1 MGKVT
6 RPHQIRRMLDL
17 AEVYWIRKQS
27 HTDMFSEGYV
37 GVTSRTAQ
45 ERYQEH
51 VYAAQC
57 RKGKKSVIHKA
68 IIALGKDNLVV
79 QTICICT
86 EEYAYWLENK
96 LRPEQRIG
104 WNVSIGGEKP
114 PGVKGL
120 PVSEETRKKLSEAHK
135 GRKMHPNSRVA
146 LDKANKGR
154 KLSDEQKAAI
164 SKFQRENSH
173 KFQTEKKRQATIAM
187 NIARRGEK
195 RSDEV
200 KERLKQSHKDRGY
213 WNLPKSNRDVWAM
226 ADVFYEDFL
235 TGMRAWSICKKHGLS
250 PYALESILK
259 HFNNGWIP
267 LEDDHW
273 LSNFK
278 KEGNE

>member
-1 MGKVT
+1 MGKGT
-6 RPHQIRRMLDL
+6 RPHRIRRMLDL

-27 HTDMFSEGYV
+27 HTDMFSEGYI

-79 QTICICT
+79 QTVCKCT

-96 LRPEQRIG
+96 LRPEPSIG

-164 SKFQRENSH
+164 SKFHRENSH

-195 RSDEV
+195 RSEEYCKV
-200 KERLKQSHKDRGY
+200 KSEFFKKKGY
-213 WNLPKSNRDVWAM
+213 WNLPRSNKDVWAL
-226 ADVFYEDFL
+226 ADKFYLDFL
-235 TGMRAWSICKKHGLS
+235 DGLRAQSIAKKYGLGKD
-250 PYALESILK
+250 ALESILK
-259 HFNNGWIP
+259 HFDNGWIP

-273 LSNFK
+273 LSDFK
-278 KEGNE
+278 KEAV